1 MSVTELSP
9 SRRPLWPILVAIA
22 IGVCVAAAGLI
33 SDQWAFAGLICGG
46 AVMTLGAIA
55 SMTQLR
61 MTQRAYERVLSE
73 QADSRQKY
81 ESLVVN
87 LPGCVYRCDWNADW
101 TMLFMSEGI
110 RSIAGYSPETFMS
123 GGSMNYASAIHPAD
137 AKIVDDAVAAGAARN
152 EPFTVEYRLRHK
164 DGSLRW
170 VFEKGC
176 VIKNSE
182 GKPIYLDGVILD
194 VTESKQAALAMH
206 RVQEDLRGV
215 LDSALAGDL
224 TGQIE
229 LAGRS
234 GIALHLAEGINKL
247 VRTVNNAVSEVGAV
261 MAGLAHGDLS
271 RRITGEYQGA
281 LQQLKANTNLT
292 ADKLASIVGETVDG
306 MTAIKTATSQLSSGS
321 MDLSART
328 EEQVASLQEMAAAI
342 RELSVT
348 VKGNAENAQQAN
360 QLALAARASA
370 EGSGSVAS
378 EAIEA
383 MGRIE
388 TSSQRIGEIV
398 GLIEE
403 IAFQT
408 NLLAL
413 NAAVEAARAGE
424 AGRGFAVVAQEVRAL
439 AQRSGQASKEI
450 KALIAGSGTQV
461 GKGVTLVNRAGSSLA
476 DIVTSVKRVADIVA
490 EIASASQEQSLGVQ
504 QVDDSVTQMEVVT
517 HKNAALVEESTASL
531 TSVDQQVELLLK
543 VIAFFKTESRILA
556 PAAPSPA
563 KAPAKALQTRLK
575 REFPAPD
582 PAQAVAAP
590 APERPVRRQPKP
602 PATAVDWSEF

>member
-1 MSVTELSP
+1 MNVTDLSLTG
-9 SRRPLWPILVAIA
+9 RPLWPILAAVA
-22 IGVCVAAAGLI
+22 IGVGVAATGLVF
-33 SDQWAFAGLICGG
+33 DQWALVGALCGG
-46 AVMTLGAIA
+46 AVITLGAIA
-55 SMTQLR
+55 GMAQLR
-61 MTQRAYERVLSE
+61 MTQRAYERVLNE

-101 TMLFMSEGI
+101 TMLFMSQGI
-110 RSIAGYSPETFMS
+110 RSIAGYAPETFMS
-123 GGSMNYASAIHPAD
+123 GGSLTYASAIHPDD
-137 AKIVDDAVAAGAARN
+137 AKMVDDAVAAGAARN

-194 VTESKQAALAMH
+194 ITESKQAALAMH

-215 LDSALAGDL
+215 LDSALSGDL

-281 LQQLKANTNLT
+281 LQQLKSDTNLT
-292 ADKLASIVGETVDG
+292 ADKLASIVGQAVDG

-321 MDLSART
+321 TDLSART

-388 TSSQRIGEIV
+388 ASSQRIGEIV

-450 KALIAGSGTQV
+450 KALIAESGNQV
-461 GKGVTLVNRAGSSLA
+461 GKGVTLVNRAGGSLS

-504 QVDDSVTQMEVVT
+504 QVDESVTQMEVVT

-531 TSVDQQVELLLK
+531 TSVDQQVEQLLK
-543 VIAFFKTESRILA
+543 VIAFFKTSA
-556 PAAPSPA
+556 QPFMAAPV
-563 KAPAKALQTRLK
+563 KADPQRMQKRLQQ
-575 REFPAPD
+575 EFPA
-582 PAQAVAAP
+582 QALVAAP
-590 APERPVRRQPKP
+590 APAPRAKPVTSSAKAVASGGAP
-602 PATAVDWSEF
+602 VDWSEF

>member
-1 MSVTELSP
+1 MNVTDLSP
-9 SRRPLWPILVAIA
+9 TGRPLWPILAAIA
-22 IGVCVAAAGLI
+22 IGVGMAATGMVF
-33 SDQWAFAGLICGG
+33 DQWTLVGVLCGG
-46 AVMTLGAIA
+46 AVIALGAIA
-55 SMTQLR
+55 GITQLR
-61 MTQRAYERVLSE
+61 MTQRAYARVLSE
-73 QADSRQKY
+73 QADNRQKY

-110 RSIAGYSPETFMS
+110 RSIVGYPPETFMS
-123 GGSMNYASAIHPAD
+123 GGTMTYASAIHPDD
-137 AKIVDDAVAAGAARN
+137 AKTVDDAVAAGNARN

-176 VIKNSE
+176 VIKDTE

-194 VTESKQAALAMH
+194 ITESKQAALAMH

-215 LDSALAGDL
+215 LDAALVGDL
-224 TGQIE
+224 TGQID

-388 TSSQRIGEIV
+388 ASSQRIGEIV

-450 KALIAGSGTQV
+450 KALIAESGNQV

-531 TSVDQQVELLLK
+531 TSVDQQVEQLLK
-543 VIAFFKTESRILA
+543 VIAFFKTSAQALI
-556 PAAPSPA
+556 AARVKSEP
-563 KAPAKALQTRLK
+563 KRQQKRLQQ
-575 REFPAPD
+575 EFPA
-582 PAQAVAAP
+582 QAPTTAAARAPRPKAAAP
-590 APERPVRRQPKP
+590 LVKAAASGGAP
-602 PATAVDWSEF
+602 VDWSEF